1 MVNSA
6 FDDLPAG
13 EYVISSVTNSKAKIL
28 AGEPVTVDLVPDL
41 DLMTRIAVPVKRGL
55 EIDPNDIDVVLEAEA
70 PENEPADK
78 PVRRGYVVIEDID
91 TPSDAP
97 KGLPPPN
104 IITKELASTGPAP
117 P

>member
-1 MVNSA
+1 M
-6 FDDLPAG
+6 
-13 EYVISSVTNSKAKIL
+13 
-28 AGEPVTVDLVPDL
+28 DLVPDL

-55 EIDPNDIDVVLEAEA
+55 EIDPKDIDVVLEAEA
-70 PENEPADK
+70 PEDEPIDK
-78 PVRRGYVVIEDID
+78 PARRGYVVIEDVD
-91 TPSDAP
+91 TPSEAP